1 MEIMKTSIRA
11 ILDNIESA
19 EEFLDRESI
28 DKFENVIINSKNIF
42 VTGAGRSGLAAKA
55 FAMRLMHLG
64 LSAYVVGET
73 ISPAIYADDCIVAIS
88 GSGETNTIVSAANIA
103 KNRGSKVLALTSY
116 PESTLGQL
124 CDCFIL
130 VKGRTKKEVDDENYM
145 KRQIH
150 GNYTSL
156 TPLGTA
162 FELTTLVFL
171 DAIVSELME
180 KMQQTESDLKARHTV
195 LE

>member
-1 MEIMKTSIRA
+1 MKTSIKA

-19 EEFLDRESI
+19 QEFLDEEAI
-28 DKFENVIINSKNIF
+28 DQFEDIIIGSKNIF

-73 ISPAIYADDCIVAIS
+73 ISPAIYEDDCIIAIS
-88 GSGETNTIVSAANIA
+88 GSGETNTIVSAAKIS
-103 KNRGSKVLALTSY
+103 KNRGAKVLALTSY
-116 PESTLGQL
+116 PESTLGKL
-124 CDCFIL
+124 ADSYIL

-145 KRQIH
+145 KRQIY

-180 KMQQTESDLKARHTV
+180 KMHQTESDLKARHTV

>member
-11 ILDNIESA
+11 ILNNIETA
-19 EEFLDRESI
+19 QDFLDEETVN
-28 DKFENVIINSKNIF
+28 KFEDIIINSENIF

-73 ISPAIYADDCIVAIS
+73 ISPAINAEDCIVAIS
-88 GSGETNTIVSAANIA
+88 GSGETNTIVSAAKIA
-103 KNRGSKVLALTSY
+103 KNRGSKVLAVTSY

-124 CDCFIL
+124 ADGYLF

-180 KMQQTESDLKARHTV
+180 KMEQTESDLKARHTV

>member
-1 MEIMKTSIRA
+1 MEIMRTSIEA
-11 ILDNIESA
+11 ILDNIKSA
-19 EEFLDRESI
+19 EEFLERDSI
-28 DKFENVIINSKNIF
+28 NEFEDIIISSKNIF

-73 ISPAIYADDCIVAIS
+73 ISPAIYEDDCIVAIS
-88 GSGETNTIVSAANIA
+88 GSGETNTIVSAAKIA
-103 KNRGSKVLALTSY
+103 KKRGSKVLALTSY
-116 PESTLGQL
+116 PDSTLGQL
-124 CDCFIL
+124 ADCFIL

-162 FELTTLVFL
+162 FELTSLVFL

-180 KMQQTESDLKARHTV
+180 KMRQTEADLKARHAV

>member
-19 EEFLDRESI
+19 QEFLDEQAI
-28 DKFENVIINSKNIF
+28 EDFEDIIINSKNIF

-73 ISPAIYADDCIVAIS
+73 ISPAIYEDDCIVAIS
-88 GSGETNTIVSAANIA
+88 GSGETNTIVSAAKIA

-124 CDCFIL
+124 ADSFIL

-180 KMQQTESDLKARHTV
+180 KMHQTESDLKARHTV

>member
-19 EEFLDRESI
+19 QEFLDEQAI
-28 DKFENVIINSKNIF
+28 EDFEDIIINSKNIF

-73 ISPAIYADDCIVAIS
+73 ISPAIYEDDCLVAIS
-88 GSGETNTIVSAANIA
+88 GSGETNTIVSAAKIA

-124 CDCFIL
+124 ADSFIL

-180 KMQQTESDLKARHTV
+180 KMHQTESDLKARHTV

>member
-11 ILDNIESA
+11 ILNNIETA
-19 EEFLDRESI
+19 QDFLDEETVN
-28 DKFENVIINSKNIF
+28 KFEDIIINSENIF

-73 ISPAIYADDCIVAIS
+73 ISPAINAEDCIVAIS
-88 GSGETNTIVSAANIA
+88 GSGETNTIVTAAKIA
-103 KNRGSKVLALTSY
+103 KNRGSKVLAVTSY

-124 CDCFIL
+124 ADGYLF

-180 KMQQTESDLKARHTV
+180 KMEQTESDLKARHTV